1 MAGLSSTFPAASL
14 AKTVKVLRPLLA
26 FREAGDVQEEN
37 AAPLR
42 LHRNVAPASEEVNS
56 KTAFFFLTFFF
67 GFAVIVAAMG
77 CGGAEKAP
85 DDSGGLSTSEQQAC
99 VAYAEAFCSRIPEC
113 APAGYDVVGGDQP
126 GCVFQKSREC
136 ELVLSAADTGISA
149 QC

>member
-1 MAGLSSTFPAASL
+1 MRPRECWPAL
-14 AKTVKVLRPLLA
+14 
-26 FREAGDVQEEN
+26 
-37 AAPLR
+37 
-42 LHRNVAPASEEVNS
+42 
-56 KTAFFFLTFFF
+56 

-149 QC
+149 QWYQGCATAYATALCSLNGPALPRACKPPPGKRAGKEPCNLTSVLT